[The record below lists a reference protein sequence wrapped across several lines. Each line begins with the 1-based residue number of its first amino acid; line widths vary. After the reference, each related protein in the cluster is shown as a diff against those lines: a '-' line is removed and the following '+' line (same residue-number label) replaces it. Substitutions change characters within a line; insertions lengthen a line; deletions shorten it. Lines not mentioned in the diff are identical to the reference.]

1 MNAELTNRLVGD
13 ARKIRELLYQFN
25 TEEGTTPLETLK
37 SALDSCEKVFTILN
51 HTRSLWQVA
60 DYSYKG
66 REICK
71 QGWCILDQIACGST
85 FSLRV
90 GSKTHNRYRAVRESL
105 RVLEFQF
112 HQDECERLGSRVD
125 TLTGA
130 GTL

>member
-13 ARKIRELLYQFN
+13 ARKIREILYQFN

-71 QGWCILDQIACGST
+71 QAWAILDQIVGNGRVL
-85 FSLRV
+85 LRE
-90 GSKTHNRYRAVRESL
+90 GSKIHSRYRSTRESL
-105 RVLEFQF
+105 RVLEFQY
-112 HQDECERLGSRVD
+112 HEDEAQRLGASVS